1 MAKTLQFR
9 RYNTTSLTSI
19 TGANGEIIIDSD
31 QDTVTVH
38 DGSTVGGVYLAT
50 QAQLNANSTI
60 QQAVNSSQN
69 TNTSIALAG
78 VAAANA
84 NLIILNA
91 INTSQNANITFAI
104 GAYGAV
110 NSTAIVA
117 NSTAVVANIALGVLP
132 SMNANVALALG
143 GYGKANAVGTI
154 ANSAIQNT
162 ATLTLNTVYANTG
175 FGYPIGSGAIVTQAT
190 NRTTS
195 VTLNQPT
202 GRIVLFAQAM
212 ANSSSN
218 TFTFNNTSISANDF
232 ILLNHWSGGTIG
244 NYTLNANTGVGLANV
259 TIRCQDVISTAEQPV
274 IQYIVIKGAAS

>member
-1 MAKTLQFR
+1 
-9 RYNTTSLTSI
+9 
-19 TGANGEIIIDSD
+19 
-31 QDTVTVH
+31 
-38 DGSTVGGVYLAT
+38 
-50 QAQLNANSTI
+50 
-60 QQAVNSSQN
+60 
-69 TNTSIALAG
+69 
-78 VAAANA
+78 
-84 NLIILNA
+84 
-91 INTSQNANITFAI
+91 
-104 GAYGAV
+104 
-110 NSTAIVA
+110 
-117 NSTAVVANIALGVLP
+117 
-132 SMNANVALALG
+132 MNANVALALG